1 MALSVPWLLSLVVAT
16 LLDEGGAAPAP
27 TSPPAATPT
36 SEATNATP
44 TSGTPT
50 SETFLVLDLD
60 HSASVSADDARTLT
74 DLIVGEVSSQVAHRV
89 LSGADLRNLTA
100 LEGEK
105 QAMGCDADTS
115 CLAELATAM
124 GARYLVSGRL
134 STLGSE
140 VILQASLFDASKAE
154 PIARQNTRAKDL
166 TALADRV
173 PEIVAALLAPLG
185 VATTT
190 TTTAPPAAE
199 PDEEGRSFLSLA
211 TIGAGGAVAAVG
223 AVGVLAGGGLAIY
236 AFTFVANTS
245 LPAVERGD
253 ARNAFY
259 VFSLLGAGATLVT
272 LVGAAA
278 ATGGFFIE

>member
-1 MALSVPWLLSLVVAT
+1 MALGVPWLLPLLVVAV
-16 LLDEGGAAPAP
+16 LDEAVAPAAPPATTSAP
-27 TSPPAATPT
+27 P
-36 SEATNATP
+36 
-44 TSGTPT
+44 

-74 DLIVGEVSSQVAHRV
+74 DLIVGEVSSRVEHRV

-140 VILQASLFDASKAE
+140 VVLQASLFDASKAE
-154 PIARQNTRAKDL
+154 PIARQNMRAADL

-173 PEIVAALLAPLG
+173 PEIVGSLLAPLG
-185 VATTT
+185 VASASPPP
-190 TTTAPPAAE
+190 TAPAQE
-199 PDEEGRSFLSLA
+199 PVDDGRSILSLA
-211 TIGAGGAVAAVG
+211 AIGVGAAVALLGGVGVLGAGGIAV
-223 AVGVLAGGGLAIY
+223 Y
-236 AFTFVANTS
+236 AFTFVANTNLS
-245 LPAVERGD
+245 AVERAD
-253 ARNAFY
+253 ARNAFF
-259 VFSLLGAGATLVT
+259 VFAFLGAGASLVAI
-272 LVGAAA
+272 VGAAA